1 MRAVTKSDIRFEEG
15 GILFTDAIKRVFDL
29 LITPLLIVAAAPLMG
44 VIAVLIKLMDGGG
57 PIFFLQKRS
66 GRYGVKFRM
75 YKFRTMKR
83 TPGHYRKNLTNDVSG
98 PMFKM
103 KNDPRVTNIG
113 RFLRKWSLDELP
125 QLFNVLKGDMS
136 LVGPRPLARK
146 EMQGNDNWRRVRLL
160 VRPGITGLWQIY
172 GRGTSKF
179 EDWIKYD
186 IQYVQERSVWLDIK
200 ILFMTFAAVVCRKGA
215 H

>member
-1 MRAVTKSDIRFEEG
+1 MRAVARNDIQISEG
-15 GILFTDAIKRVFDL
+15 GIISTDRARRAFDL
-29 LITPLLIVAAAPLMG
+29 LITPLLIIAAAPLIG
-44 VIAVLIKLMDGGG
+44 VIAALIKLMDGGG
-57 PIFFLQKRS
+57 SVFFLQKRC
-66 GRYGVKFRM
+66 GRNGAKFRM
-75 YKFRTMKR
+75 YKFRTMKKM
-83 TPGHYRKNLTNDVSG
+83 PGHYKKNLTNDVSG

-125 QLFNVLKGDMS
+125 QLFNVLKGEMG

-146 EMQGNDNWRRVRLL
+146 EMAGHDNWRTIRLL

-172 GRGTSKF
+172 GRGSSKF
-179 EDWIKYD
+179 DDWIKYD

-200 ILFMTFAAVVCRKGA
+200 ILFMTFAAVVCRNGA

>member
-1 MRAVTKSDIRFEEG
+1 M
-15 GILFTDAIKRVFDL
+15 ILFTDVAKRVLDL
-29 LITPLLIVAAAPLMG
+29 LLTPLLIIAAAPLIG
-44 VIAVLIKLMDGGG
+44 VIALLIKLMDGGG
-57 PIFFLQKRS
+57 PVFFLQKRS
-66 GRYGVKFRM
+66 GRFGVKFRM
-75 YKFRTMKR
+75 YKFRTMKK
-83 TPGHYRKNLTNDVSG
+83 TPGHYKKNLANEVSG

-103 KNDPRVTNIG
+103 KNDPRVTTIG

-146 EMQGNDNWRRVRLL
+146 EMQGHENWRRVRLL

-172 GRGTSKF
+172 GRGTGKF

-186 IQYVQERSVWLDIK
+186 IQYVQERSIWLDIK
-200 ILFMTFAAVVCRKGA
+200 ILFMTLGSVALRKGA

>member
-29 LITPLLIVAAAPLMG
+29 LITPLLILAVAPLIG
-44 VIAVLIKLMDGGG
+44 VIAVLIKLTDGGG

>member
-1 MRAVTKSDIRFEEG
+1 MRAVTKDDIRFEEG

-29 LITPLLIVAAAPLMG
+29 LITPLLIVAIAPLMG

-125 QLFNVLKGDMS
+125 QLFNVLKGEMS